1 MLMQLTLKPEVSIM
15 EKTFVLNGKSYTGN
29 FNANGE
35 LSKAVEGLDKEVLIN
50 WPRHHN
56 RANGSP
62 VIELEK
68 DKFICLGWMY
78 YTDEEKKTYNAYTKS
93 VGSGATK
100 AAKPAAVPVNFAKE
114 VIDKCSKELSDE
126 ARAFFQDII
135 DKDSEAK
142 AKKTEQLKA
151 LMSGFSKEELMAM
164 LG

>member
-1 MLMQLTLKPEVSIM
+1 M
-15 EKTFVLNGKSYTGN
+15 EKKFVLEGKSYTGN

-78 YTDEEKKTYNAYTKS
+78 YTDEEKKIYNAYTKKS
-93 VGSGATK
+93 GGTGATK
-100 AAKPAAVPVNFAKE
+100 AAKPSEVPVNFAKE
-114 VIDKCSKELSDE
+114 VIEKCSKELSEE
-126 ARAFFQDII
+126 ARAFFQDIVN
-135 DKDSEAK
+135 KEAEAQK
-142 AKKTEQLKA
+142 AKVEAAVKA
-151 LMSGFSKEELMAM
+151 LMAIGMTEEAARACAKVQA
-164 LG
+164 

>member
-1 MLMQLTLKPEVSIM
+1 M
-15 EKTFVLNGKSYTGN
+15 EKTFVLEGKSYTGN

-78 YTDEEKKTYNAYTKS
+78 YTDEEKETYNSYRKS
-93 VGSGATK
+93 GGTGTVK
-100 AAKPAAVPVNFAKE
+100 AAKPSAVPVNFAKE
-114 VIDKCSKELSDE
+114 VLEKCSKDLSEE
-126 ARAFFQDII
+126 ARAFFQDIVN
-135 DKDSEAK
+135 KESEAQK
-142 AKKTEQLKA
+142 AKVEAAVKA
-151 LMSGFSKEELMAM
+151 LMAIGMSEEDARKCAKVQA
-164 LG
+164 

>member
-1 MLMQLTLKPEVSIM
+1 M
-15 EKTFVLNGKSYTGN
+15 EKTFVVNGKSYKGN

-78 YTDEEKKTYNAYTKS
+78 YTDEEKDTYNSYRKS
-93 VGSGATK
+93 GGTGAVK
-100 AAKPAAVPVNFAKE
+100 AAKPSAVPIGFAKE
-114 VIDKCSKELSDE
+114 VLEKCSKELSEE
-126 ARAFFQDII
+126 ARAFFQDIV
-135 DKDSEAK
+135 DKDSEAQK
-142 AKKTEQLKA
+142 SKIEAAVKA
-151 LMSGFSKEELMAM
+151 LMA
-164 LG
+164 LGMPEDKARECAKVQG